1 MLAAFCDSVLDLNIS
16 IIATFQSVILSGDD
30 MKYPV
35 KLLFLLLLAFV
46 LSACQQAAGP
56 EAAST
61 VEMTEEQKA
70 FYFLG
75 ENLSRNL
82 EVLDLTAEE
91 LAYIQRGMADALLA
105 EPLELDSAVYG
116 QAINEIAQQRSVAR
130 AEREAVA
137 AQIHIDKM
145 AAEEGAVTT
154 ESGIVILTMVEGTG
168 EQPTQESMVKAHY
181 HGTLRDGIVFDS
193 SVDRGQPFTARLTNV
208 ITCWREAISTMKVGG
223 KSKITC
229 PPELAYGT
237 RGSGKIPGGAAL
249 TFEVELLEVVEQD
262 G

>member
-1 MLAAFCDSVLDLNIS
+1 
-16 IIATFQSVILSGDD
+16 
-30 MKYPV
+30 MKYSA
-35 KLLFLLLLAFV
+35 KLLFLLV
-46 LSACQQAAGP
+46 SACVLGACQPTAGP
-56 EAAST
+56 EAVST
-61 VEMTEEQKA
+61 GEMTEEQKA

-75 ENLSRNL
+75 SNMSQNL

-91 LAYIQRGMADALLA
+91 LSYLQRGMADALLA

-130 AEREAVA
+130 AEREAVES
-137 AQIHIDKM
+137 QIYIDSM
-145 AAEEGAVTT
+145 AAEEGAITT
-154 ESGIVILTMVEGTG
+154 DSGIVILTMVEGAG
-168 EQPTQESMVKAHY
+168 EQATEQSTVKAHY
-181 HGTLRDGIVFDS
+181 HGTLRDGTVFDS
-193 SVDRGQPFTARLTNV
+193 SVDRGQPFQSPLSNV
-208 ITCWREAISTMKVGG
+208 ISCWREAIATMKEGG

-229 PPELAYGT
+229 PSELAYGT